1 MSVWFDV
8 DDLIRYFATSARPT
22 GIQRLS
28 LELFR
33 QLHQNTAAAGGIIF
47 CRRHASPPYFRRVN
61 FAALET
67 KLQALDEAPAPRGPP
82 LVRQRP
88 TGWLA
93 DRARLLPHRTRRS
106 LQTIIYA
113 LRDINWALRDLA
125 QALSGQASGGH
136 SNLLGLEQFD
146 TSCSDAGF
154 APGDWL
160 VNLGSSWNAPYQ
172 PAALESL
179 HRLGGRLAIL
189 VHDLIP
195 HLFSE
200 WSTQATLQEYRL
212 WLHETLPRA
221 DLLLTNSR
229 NTAADIASCLSRA
242 QGVLPPVAVLP
253 MGGLPVSGS
262 VLQPV
267 RPFVLLVSTLE
278 VRKNHALMFK
288 VWQRLLAQYPESH
301 VPDLVFAG
309 KRGWLIDDFLSQ
321 IDNAGW
327 LGGKIRFI
335 ESPSDAELA
344 MLYRQCLF
352 TVYPSLYEGWGLPVT
367 ESLGFGKTVAASNRA
382 SIPEA
387 GGDFCVYFDPE
398 NIAEAHSV
406 ISGLIMQ
413 PERVVAL
420 EAHIAANFQPPNWA
434 DSAASLIKTLTET
447 AQIATMAAP
456 PAIECAA

>member
-1 MSVWFDV
+1 MSLWLDV
-8 DDLIRYFATSARPT
+8 DDLIRYFSTSVRPT

-28 LELFR
+28 FELFR
-33 QLHQNTAAAGGIIF
+33 QLHQNADAPGGIIF
-47 CRRHASPPYFRRVN
+47 CRRLVSPPYFQRVT

-67 KLQALDEAPAPRGPP
+67 ELLALSQAPAPLALP

-93 DRARLLPHRTRRS
+93 DRARRLPHRIRRN

-113 LRDINWALRDLA
+113 LRDIRWALRDLIRVFRGRA
-125 QALSGQASGGH
+125 GDSHMRLLS
-136 SNLLGLEQFD
+136 LGQFD
-146 TSCSDAGF
+146 DPHPAVGF

-172 PAALESL
+172 PAALDSL
-179 HRLGGRLAIL
+179 HRLGGRFAIL

-195 HLFSE
+195 QLFPE

-212 WLHETLPRA
+212 WLHDTLPCA
-221 DLLLTNSR
+221 DLLLANSR
-229 NTAADIASCLSRA
+229 NTAADIQICLSRA
-242 QGVLPPVAVLP
+242 HGVLPPIAILP
-253 MGGLPVSGS
+253 MGGLPQSGG

-267 RPFVLLVSTLE
+267 QPFVLLVSTLE

-288 VWQRLLAQYPESH
+288 VWQRLLAHSPEFH

-321 IDNAGW
+321 LDNAGW
-327 LGGKIRFI
+327 LDGKIRFI

-344 MLYRQCLF
+344 TLYRQCLF
-352 TVYPSLYEGWGLPVT
+352 TVYPSFYEGWGLPVT
-367 ESLGFGKTVAASNRA
+367 ESLNFGKTVAASNRA

-398 NIAEAHSV
+398 NIAEATSV
-406 ISGLIMQ
+406 IAGLIMQ
-413 PERVVAL
+413 PERVAAL
-420 EAHIAANFQPPNWA
+420 EAHIEAHFQPPTWA
-434 DSAASLIKTLTET
+434 QSAATLVDLLTDSAK
-447 AQIATMAAP
+447 AAALAP
-456 PAIECAA
+456 QPAIRYAA